1 VTASSPAQLFHSEVT
16 FTAIVTAPLPTPTG
30 TVTFMDGAAS
40 LGSAALDASGKA
52 TLTISSLTVGSH
64 SITAVYGG
72 NATLGGSTSAVLT
85 QSVTQGVNL
94 TKVFTTV
101 ADFSGGTVGTT
112 TYVSDTAGGEVILAP
127 TIGTEFSGTAL
138 PTGWIST
145 VLAAG
150 GTTVVANGSMTIA
163 GTSVLAP
170 TTYGP
175 GRTLEFAATFGGG
188 NNQNVGLGLTT
199 ALIPPFAM
207 FGTKT
212 DGQFYARSVAPG
224 QAFETPIPGSW
235 FGVPHRFRIDY
246 GTTTVTYWID
256 GVQKVV
262 HTISYPAK
270 SSSLRPAAT
279 DLTLDGS
286 TVKVDWMRVTP
297 YAATGSYTSAV
308 FDAAKTATWVSLNWT
323 ATTPAGTTVAV
334 KYRTG
339 NTATPDATW
348 TPFTAVTTAGA
359 PLAGTSR
366 YVQFMITETTSVP
379 AQTPVV
385 SDVTIVYR

>member
-1 VTASSPAQLFHSEVT
+1 
-16 FTAIVTAPLPTPTG
+16 
-30 TVTFMDGAAS
+30 MDGTAA
-40 LGSAALDASGKA
+40 LGSAALDGSGKA

-64 SITAVYGG
+64 AITAVYSG
-72 NATLGGSTSAVLT
+72 NTTLGGSTSPVLT
-85 QSVTQGVNL
+85 QSVTQPVDL

-101 ADFSGGTVGTT
+101 ADFSAGTAGTT

-127 TIGTEFSGTAL
+127 TVGTEFSGTTL
-138 PTGWIST
+138 PAGWINT

-170 TTYGP
+170 VTYGP
-175 GRTLEFAATFGGG
+175 GRTLEFVATFGGG
-188 NNQNVGLGLTT
+188 KNQNVGLGLTT
-199 ALIPPFAM
+199 ALIAPFAM

-224 QAFETPIPGSW
+224 QAFETPIAGSW
-235 FGVPHRFRIDY
+235 FGTPHRFRIDY

-270 SSSLRPAAT
+270 SSGMRPAAT

-286 TVKVDWMRVTP
+286 TVKVDWMRMTP
-297 YAATGSYTSAV
+297 YAATGSYMSAV

-348 TPFTAVTTAGA
+348 TAFTAAPTPGA
-359 PLAGTSR
+359 ALTGTSR
-366 YVQFMITETTSVP
+366 YLQFMITETTSIP

-385 SDVTIVYR
+385 TDVTIVYR